1 MSTQKSKSN
10 VKKIIWLVITI
21 IVIVA
26 IAIGAI
32 VIINKNKPINQV
44 QEAKDEAKIATDKR
58 EALSKVQVQ
67 LIAINDEEGNI
78 DINKLNENL
87 SKINGIDSRYN
98 INELPAII
106 IVDGYKIKIDQN
118 LEVTL
123 VNEEEKD
130 ATLQIGVG
138 EVAKENSTING
149 LEKGYD
155 NPIIPKGFKAI
166 DTQTAIWTDTNGYRN
181 GLVIEDA
188 TGDKTTNGSQFVW
201 IPVKNY
207 EDFHLIEGYT
217 DNGLAKMLSEGVN
230 SCREAGS
237 DNNEALPGKPHKV
250 NNIIGTNESTE
261 MYKSVKE
268 NGGFY
273 IGRYEAGIL
282 DETKKDIQDGSIK
295 PVSKKQTVWNYIS
308 WGGDVKI
315 EATDNMSGNDNSNG
329 AVKVARSMYNNPITG
344 NSNKNTTVKSTL
356 CYGVQ
361 WDAVLNF
368 IDENYVKG
376 EATGYIKDSTGKG
389 NYSSK
394 VELTGSNDGYMV
406 NNIYDL
412 AGNVR
417 EWTMEAYQRQYRV
430 MRGGNYKGMAH
441 IAPASS
447 RYINEPS
454 ERSNTIGFRVAL
466 YL

>member
-1 MSTQKSKSN
+1 MSAQKSKS
-10 VKKIIWLVITI
+10 KKVILVIISI
-21 IVIVA
+21 IIIAA
-26 IAIGAI
+26 ISVGA
-32 VIINKNKPINQV
+32 VYMYMLYKDKPINQV
-44 QEAKDEAKIATDKR
+44 EEAKDEAKIATDKR

-67 LIAINDEEGNI
+67 LIGINDEDGNI
-78 DINKLNENL
+78 NINKLNENL
-87 SKINGIDSRYN
+87 SKIHGIENRDN
-98 INELPAII
+98 IDELPAII

-130 ATLQIGVG
+130 ATVQIGVE

-149 LEKGYD
+149 LEKAYN

-166 DTQTAIWTDTNGYRN
+166 DTQTAIWTDANGYQK

-230 SCREAGS
+230 SSREAGS

-273 IGRYEAGIL
+273 IARYEAGIL
-282 DETKKDIQDGSIK
+282 DDTKKNVQDGSIK

-315 EATDNMSGNDNSNG
+315 EATDNMPGNDNSNG

-344 NSNKNTTVKSTL
+344 NSNKNTTAKSTL

-368 IDENYVKG
+368 INENYVKG

-389 NYSSK
+389 NYSSE
-394 VELTGSNDGYMV
+394 VELTGSNDEYMV

-454 ERSNTIGFRVAL
+454 ESSNAIGFRVAL

>member
-1 MSTQKSKSN
+1 MSTQKSKS
-10 VKKIIWLVITI
+10 KKIILVIIMIIIIATI
-21 IVIVA
+21 SA
-26 IAIGAI
+26 GAVYMYI
-32 VIINKNKPINQV
+32 SYRNNSINQV
-44 QEAKDEAKIATDKR
+44 EEAKDEAKIASDKR

-67 LIAINDEEGNI
+67 LIGINDEEGNI
-78 DINKLNENL
+78 NLNKLNENL
-87 SKINGIDSRYN
+87 SKIDGIENRDN

-106 IVDGYKIKIDQN
+106 MVDGYKIKIDEN

-123 VNEEEKD
+123 ISEEESSV
-130 ATLQIGVG
+130 TLQIGVG
-138 EVAKENSTING
+138 EIAKENSTING
-149 LEKGYD
+149 LEKGYN

-166 DTQTAIWTDTNGYRN
+166 DTRTAIWTDTNGYKN

-217 DNGLAKMLSEGVN
+217 DNNLAKMLSEGVN
-230 SCREAGS
+230 SSREAGS
-237 DNNEALPGKPHKV
+237 DNNESLPGKPHKT
-250 NNIIGTNESTE
+250 NNIIGTNESME

-273 IGRYEAGIL
+273 IARYEAGIL
-282 DETKKDIQDGSIK
+282 DDTKKSIQDGSIK
-295 PVSKKQTVWNYIS
+295 PVSKKQTVWNYIA
-308 WGGDVKI
+308 WGGDTKI
-315 EATDNMSGNDNSNG
+315 EATDNMQGNDNSDG
-329 AVKVARSMYNNPITG
+329 AVKVARSMYNNRVSG
-344 NSNKNTTVKSTL
+344 SSNKNTTVKSTL

-361 WDAVLNF
+361 WDTVINF

-376 EATGYIKDSTGKG
+376 EGTGFIKDSTGKG

-394 VELTGSNDGYMV
+394 VELTGSNDKYMV

-430 MRGGNYKGMAH
+430 MRGGNYKGMAK
-441 IAPASS
+441 IAPVSS

-454 ERSNTIGFRVAL
+454 ESSNAIGFRVAL

>member
-1 MSTQKSKSN
+1 
-10 VKKIIWLVITI
+10 VIISI
-21 IVIVA
+21 IIIVA
-26 IAIGAI
+26 IAIGAFCI
-32 VIINKNKPINQV
+32 YRINNNPINQV
-44 QEAKDEAKIATDKR
+44 DEAKDEAKIATEKR

-67 LIAINDEEGNI
+67 LIGINDEEGNI

-87 SKINGIDSRYN
+87 TKIEGIENINN

-106 IVDGYKIKIDQN
+106 MVDGYKIKIDEN
-118 LEVTL
+118 AEATL
-123 VNEEEKD
+123 VSEEENN

-138 EVAKENSTING
+138 EIAKENSTING
-149 LEKGYD
+149 LEKGYN
-155 NPIIPKGFKAI
+155 NPIIPKGFKAV
-166 DTQTAIWTDTNGYRN
+166 DTQTAIWTDTNGYKK

-188 TGDKTTNGSQFVW
+188 TEDKTTNGSQFVW

-217 DNGLAKMLSEGVN
+217 DNNLAKMLSEGVN
-230 SCREAGS
+230 SSREAGS
-237 DNNEALPGKPHKV
+237 DDNEALPGKPHKV
-250 NNIIGTNESTE
+250 NNVIGTKESME

-273 IGRYEAGIL
+273 IARYEAGIL
-282 DETKKDIQDGSIK
+282 DDTKKNVQDGSIK
-295 PVSKKQTVWNYIS
+295 PVSKKQTVWNYIP
-308 WGGDVKI
+308 WGGDTKV
-315 EATDNMSGNDNSNG
+315 EATDIMQGNDNLDG

-344 NSNKNTTVKSTL
+344 TNNKNTTVKSTL

-376 EATGYIKDSTGKG
+376 EGDGFIKDSTGKG

-394 VELTGSNDGYMV
+394 VDLTGSNDEYV
-406 NNIYDL
+406 INNIYDM

-417 EWTMEAYQRQYRV
+417 EWTMESYQRQYRV
-430 MRGGNYKGMAH
+430 MRGGNYQGMAQ
-441 IAPASS
+441 IAPVSS
-447 RYINEPS
+447 RYINMPS
-454 ERSNTIGFRVAL
+454 ESSNAIGFRVAL